1 LGAYLHR
8 CVLFAAYERKQRVI
22 VWLGTACFGAVLG
35 WVCATVYRRGRPA
48 WRELEVLI
56 AIVLGALLQSSFG
69 KGWGGA
75 IAYAWGL
82 VAGAVLCQLVPG
94 RGTVDVGKDINEQ

>member
-1 LGAYLHR
+1 MICECTQIAVGVHTCEPSTQLGAYLHR

-56 AIVLGALLQSSFG
+56 AIVLGALIVIVVYINQLRLQ
-69 KGWGGA
+69 A
-75 IAYAWGL
+75 IA
-82 VAGAVLCQLVPG
+82 
-94 RGTVDVGKDINEQ
+94 E